1 MTVRELF
8 ALLDEETAFEMW
20 LADWEW
26 EMLRNAALEELRNAG
41 VGTMWGPVEELEWQA
56 LREEDERILVALR
69 NGPPGVLWEQSGNEV
84 AGGRARACGAAV
96 AAAPGGWP
104 RGQEDPPADG
114 PEDPP
119 QPLCRVCEVKFE
131 FDVSCICDA
140 VRAHS

>member
-1 MTVRELF
+1 MKIVQTRCPRMTLRELF
-8 ALLDEETAFEMW
+8 ALMDEETAFEMW
-20 LADWEW
+20 KADWEW

-104 RGQEDPPADG
+104 RGQ
-114 PEDPP
+114 
-119 QPLCRVCEVKFE
+119 
-131 FDVSCICDA
+131 
-140 VRAHS
+140 VRARDAEEKAGQKRTIRRTPSGTIL